1 MPGMKRHLGTGPW
14 PVRKR
19 RDYMEDGRMNVAR
32 TFAGYWLS
40 SRVLAGCL
48 LLFCVFFVSAA
59 HCEPAVSRKS
69 VEVYGQKISYLE
81 AGKGPTL
88 VLLHGLG
95 SSAEL
100 EWSHVIPELAKTHHV
115 IAPDQLGFGESSK
128 PLIGYGVQ
136 TWVDMLSPFLK
147 ELHVDHFGLVGASLG
162 GWIAVKYT
170 LEATTEGKMQVPDL
184 LILSDA
190 AGHKMKIPD
199 TNKPFASAP
208 SLRSV
213 RAAMSVLYYDQSI
226 ITDEKVMRRFQTK
239 LRTGDGYTIES
250 FWKNN
255 GTSEDFI
262 DGQLGALNLP
272 TLVIWGEND
281 NTIPV
286 AMGRAYAA
294 EIKGA
299 QFVLVPHCGH
309 TPQGERPDVFLKNVT
324 GFLASHPIK

>member
-1 MPGMKRHLGTGPW
+1 MTRGFA
-14 PVRKR
+14 
-19 RDYMEDGRMNVAR
+19 DYL
-32 TFAGYWLS
+32 LS

-48 LLFCVFFVSAA
+48 LLFCALSISIA
-59 HCEPAVSRKS
+59 HADSAVSRKS

-81 AGKGPTL
+81 AGTGPTL

-100 EWSHVIPELAKTHHV
+100 EWAPIIPELAQHYHV
-115 IAPDQLGFGESSK
+115 IALDQLGFGESSK

-136 TWVDMLSPFLK
+136 TWVDMLTPFLK
-147 ELHVDHFGLVGASLG
+147 QLHIEHFGLVGGSLG
-162 GWIAVKYT
+162 GWIAVKYAV
-170 LEATTEGKMQVPDL
+170 EASTDKSMPAPEL

-190 AGHKMKIPD
+190 AGYKMKIPD

-213 RAAMSVLYYDQSI
+213 RAAMSVLYYDKSL
-226 ITDEKVMRRFQTK
+226 ITDEKVRQRFETK
-239 LRTGDGYTIES
+239 IRTGDGYTIES

-262 DGQLGALNLP
+262 DGQLGVLNLP
-272 TLVIWGEND
+272 TLLIWGEND
-281 NTIPV
+281 YTIPV
-286 AMGRAYAA
+286 AKGRAYAA

-299 QFVLVPHCGH
+299 QLVVIPHCGH
-309 TPQGERPDVFLKNVT
+309 SPPTERPKVFLEKVV
-324 GFLASHPIK
+324 GFLSSHSIKQ